1 MDSFTE
7 NCNAEETFNLRKVL
21 NFKNDKME
29 QAKNQVLDK
38 AALAKIKDLPPIQ
51 QFDGKGRP
59 LTNDQK
65 YFEVEISHPSFS
77 GPSSLILNQDQP
89 AGGAAGGKESKKGS
103 STTPKIAA
111 TGQKGSST

>member
-38 AALAKIKDLPPIQ
+38 NALAKMKDIPQIQ

-59 LTNDQK
+59 LNPDQK
-65 YFEVEISHPSFS
+65 YFEIEISHPSFS
-77 GPSSLILNQDQP
+77 GASSITLVQDQP
-89 AGGAAGGKESKKGS
+89 TAGGAGGAQGKDGKKGA
-103 STTPKIAA
+103 STTPKTNGAV
-111 TGQKGSST
+111 GG